1 MTRKHDR
8 KSATRGLLVNEHALL
23 VLMLALTFSTG
34 IVDAVG
40 YLGLDHVFTG
50 NMTGN
55 VVLLGMGL
63 VGGAQISIVG
73 SIIALGMFAIG
84 AITAGRVLR
93 GSPVGWTTRST
104 WLFVSVAVVVA
115 ISGVTI
121 FAAGDHVNTALAYI
135 ATGTLG
141 FSMGMQA
148 GTARHL
154 AVKDVTT
161 VVITSTLAGLA
172 FDSRL
177 GGGKGQ
183 PWPRRFAAVALIGL
197 GALSGAL
204 LLRIHPSLGLALS
217 ALITIVVAVTGH
229 LTTRFTKPDDA
240 EAGDAEPD
248 EIEIE
253 TDAVAPADD
262 AKPDRA

>member
-1 MTRKHDR
+1 MTQKNTPD
-8 KSATRGLLVNEHALL
+8 SAQASAQQTGVNTRMLL

-34 IVDAVG
+34 TVDAVG

-63 VGGAQISIVG
+63 VGAAQISIVG
-73 SIIALGMFAIG
+73 SIIALGLFAIG
-84 AITAGRVLR
+84 AIAAGRVLR

-104 WLFVSVAVVVA
+104 WLFVSVGIIVALSGVA
-115 ISGVTI
+115 ILL
-121 FAAGDHVNTALAYI
+121 AGDHVNSALTYA
-135 ATGTLG
+135 ATGALG

-177 GGGKGQ
+177 GGGSGQ
-183 PWPRRFAAVALIGL
+183 QWPRRLAAVALIGL
-197 GALSGAL
+197 GALAGAL

-217 ALITIVVAVTGH
+217 ALISLVVAVLGH
-229 LTTRFTKPDDA
+229 RTTRFTPPDDE
-240 EAGDAEPD
+240 EAGAS
-248 EIEIE
+248 
-253 TDAVAPADD
+253 T
-262 AKPDRA
+262 

>member
-1 MTRKHDR
+1 MSQQNAQNRAEGRAQQSGDNTRM
-8 KSATRGLLVNEHALL
+8 LL

-34 IVDAVG
+34 TVDAVG

-63 VGGAQISIVG
+63 VGAAQISIVG
-73 SIIALGMFAIG
+73 SIIALGLFAIG
-84 AITAGRVLR
+84 AISAGRVLR

-104 WLFVSVAVVVA
+104 WLFVSVGIIVALSGVA
-115 ISGVTI
+115 ILL
-121 FAAGDHVNTALAYI
+121 AGDHVNSALTYA
-135 ATGTLG
+135 ATGALG

-177 GGGKGQ
+177 GGGSGQ
-183 PWPRRFAAVALIGL
+183 QWPRRLAAVALIGL
-197 GALSGAL
+197 GAMAGAL

-217 ALITIVVAVTGH
+217 ALISLVVAVLGH
-229 LTTRFTKPDDA
+229 RTTRFTKQELA
-240 EAGDAEPD
+240 TQE
-248 EIEIE
+248 
-253 TDAVAPADD
+253 
-262 AKPDRA
+262 RAN